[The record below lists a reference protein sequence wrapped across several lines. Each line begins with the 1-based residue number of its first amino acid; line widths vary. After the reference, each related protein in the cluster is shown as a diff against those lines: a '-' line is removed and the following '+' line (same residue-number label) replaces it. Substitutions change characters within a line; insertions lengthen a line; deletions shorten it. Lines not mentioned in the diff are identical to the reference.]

1 MFHDRSFV
9 HIGGRYVE
17 NIMNMDLE
25 IHDVVP
31 SGINVCMTLNVQS
44 RLIFIYTEQFMLGC
58 VSLLCS
64 CHISKKKII
73 FSLVPFQ
80 FSHPHILVSPPQ
92 SGLPTIILSSA
103 QIQVT
108 QLTHTFIFLS
118 FVQVVSS
125 FHQVYR
131 YIFHLTNL

>member
-64 CHISKKKII
+64 CHISKKNHILFSSFSILTPTYPGLSPTIRASNNNII
-73 FSLVPFQ
+73 FCPDPSNIAYTYFHFPVFCSSSIQ
-80 FSHPHILVSPPQ
+80 FS
-92 SGLPTIILSSA
+92 SGL
-103 QIQVT
+103 
-108 QLTHTFIFLS
+108 
-118 FVQVVSS
+118 
-125 FHQVYR
+125 
-131 YIFHLTNL
+131 